1 MKPKTKK
8 KNPYHVGTRREGG
21 QIKLKMVCHLSPT
34 KIQTKI
40 FSRLMAAAEVKDF
53 ISFLFFLQLVFP
65 KIDRARE
72 IGTDLCLDD
81 DFGAFNI

>member
-1 MKPKTKK
+1 
-8 KNPYHVGTRREGG
+8 
-21 QIKLKMVCHLSPT
+21 
-34 KIQTKI
+34 
-40 FSRLMAAAEVKDF
+40 MAAAEVKDF

-81 DFGAFNI
+81 DFGAFNM